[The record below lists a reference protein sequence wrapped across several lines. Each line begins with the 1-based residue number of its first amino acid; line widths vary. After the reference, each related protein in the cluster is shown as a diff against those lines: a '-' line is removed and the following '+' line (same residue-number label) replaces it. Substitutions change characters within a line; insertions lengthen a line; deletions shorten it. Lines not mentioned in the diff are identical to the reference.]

1 MVGIVTKPLRVLKW
15 ACLFGLRT
23 AFILCITWTE
33 LVKANISFHFTLI
46 WKMIVWTLALLSLPF
61 RLLTAI
67 SRESQLEMQLRYAW
81 SELENVGW
89 ERMKLQKHLQTAMKE
104 HRMMELILAHLEDE
118 LDNAISKIH
127 LLQDELKEVKNENLR
142 LMEVQGKGY
151 WSSRSQDDPGNG
163 RDSGFADKFGMS
175 YGISKWKP
183 SDDGSGIILQDLMMI
198 ANTYGDESKTSAE
211 LLKLLKP
218 ESGALCRN
226 LETSEALDQR
236 REMAIIQSLFSAVL
250 SLFVGMIIWEAEDPC
265 MPLVVALFTVVGMSL
280 MSVVQFFSTIKN
292 KPASDA
298 VALLSLNWY
307 ILGMLAYPMLPR
319 IARIGAPLALRIAER
334 ALRLVVAC
342 FS

>member
-1 MVGIVTKPLRVLKW
+1 MAGSIIVGIVTKPLRVLKW

-67 SRESQLEMQLRYAW
+67 SRESQVPLASLFSSASYYVSSLAPFHLEMQLHYAR

-142 LMEVQGKGY
+142 L
-151 WSSRSQDDPGNG
+151 
-163 RDSGFADKFGMS
+163 
-175 YGISKWKP
+175 
-183 SDDGSGIILQDLMMI
+183 
-198 ANTYGDESKTSAE
+198 
-211 LLKLLKP
+211 KLLKP
-218 ESGALCRN
+218 ESGALGRN
-226 LETSEALDQR
+226 LETNEALDQR
-236 REMAIIQSLFSAVL
+236 RKMAIIKSLFSAVL

-298 VALLSLNWY
+298 VTLLSLNWF
-307 ILGMLAYPMLPR
+307 ILGMLACPILPR
-319 IARIGAPLALRIAER
+319 LERIGAPLALRIAER
-334 ALRLVVAC
+334 ALRLVGVC